1 VATHV
6 PTADRDPAILDVT
19 APGFAPDSEEVAAAR
34 ERHWWARTPIGP
46 LVLRHEQARDLL
58 ADRRFG
64 RGSEQHMAS
73 MGITEGPT
81 YDWWTTGLLNSEG
94 TDHTRLRGL
103 VQKAFLPRRT
113 EQLRPSARRTA
124 DGLAAAIDPG
134 GCEFAAA
141 FAEPLPALVMCELLG
156 VPPEDYDRFH
166 ARANDIGLAFARAIT
181 PEQLPA
187 VDAAITALSGYIA
200 ELIAARRAAPGDDL
214 ISGLIAAE
222 EAGDRLTPAELHNL
236 VMILVWAGQDTTARQ
251 LCRALVTFAEHPDQW
266 RLVAA
271 RPELAS
277 RAADEACRWQ
287 PQTLLWRCALE
298 DVAYDDL
305 EVAAGSMVF
314 MALVAGNRD
323 PRAFAGDPGRFDVT
337 VRNEAANLQF
347 GAGIHHCLGS
357 RLALMEVTEAFGALT
372 AQLGPPELAGEP
384 VWRPP
389 NAAIGGPDVL
399 PLRFAAR

>member
-6 PTADRDPAILDVT
+6 PTADRDPAFLDVT

-113 EQLRPSARRTA
+113 EQLRPFARRTA
-124 DGLAAAIDPG
+124 DGLAAAIDPR

-187 VDAAITALSGYIA
+187 IDAAITALSGYIA
-200 ELIAARRAAPGDDL
+200 ELIAARRAEPGDDL
-214 ISGLIAAE
+214 ISALIAAE

-236 VMILVWAGQDTTARQ
+236 VLILVWAGQDTTARQ

-266 RLVAA
+266 RLVAE
-271 RPELAS
+271 RPELAAQ
-277 RAADEACRWQ
+277 AADEACRWQ

-298 DVAYDDL
+298 DVAYGDL

-314 MALVAGNRD
+314 MALVAANRD
-323 PRAFAGDPGRFDVT
+323 PRAFAGDPDRFDVT

-347 GAGIHHCLGS
+347 GAGIHHCLGT